1 MFIVTDLANAY
12 NEITKKLNV
21 KHNLCI
27 FHTKKYILDLAS
39 KSIPSTIPK
48 FEREKKILQIVEPLF
63 KALDSKSLE
72 EAKSKIPVISHER
85 S

>member
-1 MFIVTDLANAY
+1 MLNTIYAY
-12 NEITKKLNV
+12 SI
-21 KHNLCI
+21 I
-27 FHTKKYILDLAS
+27 KKYILDLAS